1 MTTQRINQ
9 YEAMFLFPQSAVSNL
24 QGAVDHV
31 REILA
36 RADAEVLSLFKWDE
50 RRLAFEIAGNKR
62 GLYLLAYFKA
72 PAAKLADIE
81 RACNLS
87 EQLLRA
93 MITRADHLTQEQMEL
108 KEREQALHDEIR
120 LRRESPQPVIE
131 QIGGEEE
138 PAEPQLAGEEL

>member
-1 MTTQRINQ
+1 MTNQRINQ
-9 YEAMFLFPQSAVSNL
+9 YEGMFLFPQSAVSNL

-72 PAAKLADIE
+72 PGGKLTDIE

-87 EQLLRA
+87 EQLLRS
-93 MITRADHLTQEQMEL
+93 MITRADHLTREQMEL
-108 KEREQALHDEIR
+108 KEREQALQDEIR
-120 LRRESPQPVIE
+120 LRRETPQPVIE
-131 QIGGEEE
+131 PIGSEEE
-138 PAEPQLAGEEL
+138 PAEPQLAVEEV